1 MKYSLG
7 IDLGSSFTTACVYE
21 YSSDASRPVFIKEAG
36 ETKIPSIVYWG
47 DQGPIFGQK
56 AESERE
62 KAFSGINPEKS
73 LDIFLATKDDF
84 KRELNNTRPC
94 ITLRNGK
101 NISYLE
107 VCTEFFRYLKN
118 LAEKQINQK
127 KNDGEQIRFFS
138 VCLTHPVNFDPTQ
151 LNILKEAAYLAGFT
165 RGIKLISEPVAAV
178 WGYATLQRQ
187 NANLKNANGIL
198 AFDFGGGTLDIAYVE
213 KQDDGNYIADNMLS
227 TGKNIGGKDI
237 DRLLAREFIKQNKL
251 RRRSTGAERNAE
263 ESAIMG
269 ACERLKVKLSEITA
283 HRESVRTFDG
293 VLDYRMTRDQ
303 LEAILKSGKNH
314 EQDIE
319 LDNKGSVIQLLQ
331 DLLKKI
337 SACNKKIDAI
347 IPIGGSVRMPIVQ
360 TILENSCPDGA
371 TVCKLLDDD
380 TAVAC
385 GASVYGAYS
394 SIFFKAQSLLK
405 QINQWNIEMENLKK
419 NVINCR

>member
-21 YSSDASRPVFIKEAG
+21 YSADNSRPIFIKEEGDA
-36 ETKIPSIVYWG
+36 KIPSVVYWS
-47 DQGPIFGQK
+47 DQGPVFGTK
-56 AESERE
+56 AEKKRE
-62 KAFSGINPEKS
+62 EAFSGKNPEKS

-118 LAEKQINQK
+118 LAENQINQK
-127 KNDGEQIRFFS
+127 KSDGEQIRFFS

-165 RGIKLISEPVAAV
+165 RGIKLLSEPVAAV
-178 WGYATLQRQ
+178 WGYAALQSQ
-187 NANLKNANGIL
+187 NTFLKNAKGIL
-198 AFDFGGGTLDIAYVE
+198 AFDFGGGTLDVAYVE
-213 KQDDGNYIADNMLS
+213 RQDDGNYIADSMLS
-227 TGKNIGGKDI
+227 AGRNIGGKDI
-237 DRLLAREFIKQNKL
+237 DRLLAVEFIRNNKL
-251 RRRSTGAERNAE
+251 QRRTSSAERNAE
-263 ESAIMG
+263 SSAIIG
-269 ACERLKVKLSEITA
+269 ACERLKKALSEKRNHQEQVKTL
-283 HRESVRTFDG
+283 DG
-293 VLDYRMTRDQ
+293 NVIKYAMTRDG
-303 LEAILKSGKNH
+303 LEAILRTPRNH

-319 LDNKGSVIQLLQ
+319 LANTGSVRQMLS

-337 SACNKKIDAI
+337 SARNKKIDAI

-360 TILENSCPDGA
+360 AILNNASPDGA

-385 GASVYGAYS
+385 GAAVYGAHS
-394 SIFFKAQSLLK
+394 SVFFKAQILLK
-405 QINQWNIEMENLKK
+405 QINSWNREMETLKRA
-419 NVINCR
+419 ITTH